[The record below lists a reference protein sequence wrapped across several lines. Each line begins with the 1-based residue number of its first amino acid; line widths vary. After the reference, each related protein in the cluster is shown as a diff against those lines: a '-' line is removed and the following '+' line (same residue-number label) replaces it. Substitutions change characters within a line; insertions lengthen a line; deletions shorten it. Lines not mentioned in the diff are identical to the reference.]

1 MKQKLKL
8 NLGCWKRNIPGFVN
22 VDQCNM
28 PHVHYQRNVDNL
40 SVFEDGAAEL
50 IYASHVFEYFDR
62 AKGLEV
68 LKEWFRVLAPGGT
81 LRIAVPDFAKISVIY
96 NLYKNVDMA
105 LGLLYGKMEVPVE
118 DRMKTI
124 YHKTVYD
131 YDSLKGMLESIGF
144 TNIRRYDWRKTIHK
158 DHDDHSQA
166 YIPHMDKEEGLL
178 MSLNMEA
185 DKPLE
190 YHENY

>member
-1 MKQKLKL
+1 
-8 NLGCWKRNIPGFVN
+8 
-22 VDQCNM
+22 M
-28 PHVHYQRNVDNL
+28 PHIHFQRNVDNL
-40 SVFEDGAAEL
+40 SIFEDGAAEL